1 MTTAQTSAEFTKSS
15 RGLLVGSSRQKG
27 AGQTTTQPQPW
38 SGLHAA
44 RGHAGVLQRE
54 DFATLRQFG
63 SVQHVPVGTV
73 VASAGSGVRHVQVVV
88 SGELQLCARIDG
100 RRVPALLVRSGGV
113 ISDIPLLL
121 DAPMPYDAVATQ
133 DAEILRLTRDRWMRM
148 LSSNQSL
155 CLRWMQSM
163 ARRLD
168 DDRRRLLVVTTRPLP
183 AQVAYLLLEMAE
195 PGDDGQPEV
204 RLSQETIAH
213 LLGARRQ
220 SVTRVLSRLRK
231 EGCITSRYGAT
242 LILDEEGLRAAQGD
256 APLPTGSDIHA

>member
-1 MTTAQTSAEFTKSS
+1 MTQ
-15 RGLLVGSSRQKG
+15 
-27 AGQTTTQPQPW
+27 QPQPW

-44 RGHAGVLQRE
+44 RRHAGVLRRA

-63 SVQHVPVGTV
+63 TAQHVTAGTV
-73 VASAGSGVRHVQVVV
+73 VAAAGRPIKHVQVVAT
-88 SGELQLCARIDG
+88 GELQLCARVDG
-100 RRVPALLVRSGGV
+100 HRVAALLVRSGGV

-133 DAEILRLTRDRWMRM
+133 DSEIIFLTCDRWMQM
-148 LSSNQSL
+148 LTSNPGL

-163 ARRLD
+163 AQRLD

-195 PGDDGQPEV
+195 TGEDGRPEV
-204 RLSQETIAH
+204 HLSQETIAH

-220 SVTRVLSRLRK
+220 SVTRVLSRLRDQ
-231 EGCITSRYGAT
+231 GCITTRYGVT
-242 LILDEEGLRAAQGD
+242 VLLDEEGLEAARGD
-256 APLPTGSDIHA
+256 QPLPTSCDARA